1 MARTMGAGPARNRA
15 MTTEPIAPQ
24 RDSGGGEASAVLDYE
39 GLRHDIGFVLR
50 ASLRHRR
57 LAAACFVAVALAAA
71 ASALVFRDIY
81 QVQAEIL
88 ALRNPVMSTL
98 SNPSLARGAD
108 WDAPTRAARETILRR
123 DNLISLIRQTDFV
136 DNFLRTRSTLGRL
149 RAWFFAK
156 LTGHAASR
164 EEIADALA
172 DTLERKLW
180 VNVST
185 EGTVTVVFEWPDREI
200 AYQIVEAAVQ
210 NFLEARHASESAVLG
225 EAVAL
230 LEVRA
235 SKLQRELDTTL
246 MEVERKERSRP
257 RVGPRRP
264 AAAAPVVVRPDEDLT
279 RLESTLHARRRALAD
294 LEEFRQR
301 RLAELQAQLVQREAT
316 FAERH
321 PEVVATR
328 QSIAA
333 LAQPSPQIEALR
345 AEVRDLEREVASR
358 GGAPGTA
365 ASAPPTLPAE
375 LLQPR
380 SLFEADDVRDV
391 YDRGRLRLLF
401 DQYSSLEVR
410 LEAARAEQETA
421 QAAFKYRYTVT
432 SPPMIPKT
440 PKKPYL
446 LLRTLAGLFG
456 GIALA
461 LFVTT
466 AVDIRS
472 GRVLEPWQVERQL
485 ALPILA
491 HFRG

>member
-1 MARTMGAGPARNRA
+1 MARPAGDRGEGAL
-15 MTTEPIAPQ
+15 TTEPTSSQQDPV
-24 RDSGGGEASAVLDYE
+24 GGEGSEVLDYE
-39 GLRHDIGFVLR
+39 GLRHDVGFVLR
-50 ASLRHRR
+50 APLRHKR
-57 LAAACFVAVALAAA
+57 LAAAAFLAVAAAAA
-71 ASALVFRDIY
+71 ASALVFRDVY

-88 ALRNPVMSTL
+88 ALRNPVMSAL

-108 WDAPTRAARETILRR
+108 WDAPTRAARETVLRR
-123 DNLISLIRQTDFV
+123 DNLISLIQQTDFV
-136 DNFLRTRSTLGRL
+136 DNFLKTRSALGRL
-149 RAWFFAK
+149 RAWIFEK
-156 LTGHAASR
+156 LSGQTTTR
-164 EEIADALA
+164 DEIADALA
-172 DTLERKLW
+172 DTLENKLW
-180 VNVST
+180 VNVGT
-185 EGTVTVVFEWPDREI
+185 EGTVTITFEWPDREM
-200 AYQIVEAAVQ
+200 AYQIVEAALQ

-225 EAVAL
+225 ETVAL

-235 SKLQRELDTTL
+235 NKLERELDTTL
-246 MEVERKERSRP
+246 AEVERKERARP
-257 RVGPRRP
+257 RGSARRP
-264 AAAAPVVVRPDEDLT
+264 AAAPPVVVRPDEDLT

-333 LAQPSPQIEALR
+333 LSQPSPQIEALR
-345 AEVRDLEREVASR
+345 AEVRDLDREVAKH
-358 GGAPGTA
+358 GGPAGS
-365 ASAPPTLPAE
+365 ASAAPPTLPAG
-375 LLQPR
+375 LLEPR
-380 SLFEADDVRDV
+380 SLLEADDVRDV

-410 LEAARAEQETA
+410 LEAARGEQEMT
-421 QAAFKYRYTVT
+421 QAAFKYRYTVI
-432 SPPMIPKT
+432 SPPMLPKT
-440 PKKPYL
+440 PKKPYFL
-446 LLRTLAGLFG
+446 MRVLGGLFG

-485 ALPILA
+485 ALPVLV
-491 HFRG
+491 HFRT